1 MVICKIAQYF
11 PSAIAELRALSY
23 ARFCEFFLV
32 EFRPFV
38 AVDIQVF
45 KLTFLVQRYGWQL
58 HVYQFIIY
66 AHNQGRRYWG
76 WHPPPQSKWFRD
88 APAHN
93 AYNCTRRSRLTYTE
107 RWRAIFKRNSS
118 APSLHLWKPVVR
130 VNAWAGVLCDHNLT
144 VQCRKKKIS
153 SGGQNVQSCFQAKTD
168 TFQWDKT
175 WVRP

>member
-1 MVICKIAQYF
+1 MCHFLRIYNLLNSLFVYLLLGPPMVICKIAQYF

-76 WHPPPQSKWFRD
+76 WHPPPPPNQSGF
-88 APAHN
+88 ATPLLIMLTTAHGDRGWRTLN
-93 AYNCTRRSRLTYTE
+93 DGERFSRETLLPPHCT
-107 RWRAIFKRNSS
+107 FGN
-118 APSLHLWKPVVR
+118 P
-130 VNAWAGVLCDHNLT
+130 
-144 VQCRKKKIS
+144 
-153 SGGQNVQSCFQAKTD
+153 
-168 TFQWDKT
+168 
-175 WVRP
+175 